1 MGIVALGLLVA
12 TFVGWRSLEKMRLAD
27 EGITVKVW
35 VEKRITSV
43 SSYSAAKSYSLI
55 KISPLASTNCR
66 NSSRWTLDF
75 LKGKG
80 IPEESIEEGTINTS
94 TTCKRDFRG
103 HATSEADSFKLTQ
116 TFTV

>member
-1 MGIVALGLLVA
+1 MKVSRSRFGLKSASPL
-12 TFVGWRSLEKMRLAD
+12 
-27 EGITVKVW
+27 I
-35 VEKRITSV
+35 

-55 KISPLASTNCR
+55 NDLSAGFDKLQEQFKR
-66 NSSRWTLDF
+66 TLDF